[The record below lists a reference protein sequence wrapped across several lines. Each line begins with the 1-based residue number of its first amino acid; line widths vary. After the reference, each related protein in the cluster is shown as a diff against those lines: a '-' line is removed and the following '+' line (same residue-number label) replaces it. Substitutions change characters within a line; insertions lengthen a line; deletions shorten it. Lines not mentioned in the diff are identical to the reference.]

1 MPTHSFTD
9 DIHSI
14 SVFTPVKSLMLAL
27 FSVIL
32 KSSKAF

>member
-9 DIHSI
+9 DIHPI
-14 SVFTPVKSLMLAL
+14 SVFTPVKSLILAL
-27 FSVIL
+27 FNVIL